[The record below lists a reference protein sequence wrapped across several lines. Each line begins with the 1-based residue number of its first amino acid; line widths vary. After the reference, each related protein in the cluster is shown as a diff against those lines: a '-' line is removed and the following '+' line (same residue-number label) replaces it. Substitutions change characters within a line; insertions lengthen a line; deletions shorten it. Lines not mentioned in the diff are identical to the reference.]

1 MSSPAVQSANGTS
14 MSRLLTTAETPGIN
28 MDGKYLDPHAEDG
41 KPIAPG
47 SGIFGSPAGDVDSI
61 HAGDEAATGSYSVTD
76 LSIRIAKLSTESR
89 PGTRDT
95 TNHCEALYAMSPTT
109 TRPDEVTSITHHNN
123 HSEASN
129 PELDGSKSVAVSNGK
144 PGMEPTCTTVASTQP
159 VGIYYPPRRPNI
171 FRARAKHL
179 RFTEFDRKPVA
190 SDVVGKSASAMEEDD
205 EDFSL
210 ADLEELQS
218 ESKQR
223 TERKTR
229 QFVRMVQHTGWG
241 SRVEDL
247 GAVQEIEE

>member
-1 MSSPAVQSANGTS
+1 MSSPAVHSANGTS
-14 MSRLLTTAETPGIN
+14 VSRLLTTAETHGIN
-28 MDGKYLDPHAEDG
+28 MDGKHLDPHAEDR

-61 HAGDEAATGSYSVTD
+61 HAGDEAAIG
-76 LSIRIAKLSTESR
+76 R
-89 PGTRDT
+89 PV
-95 TNHCEALYAMSPTT
+95 NPYCEALSRKSP
-109 TRPDEVTSITHHNN
+109 RYSRHHQPLRG
-123 HSEASN
+123 SASN

-179 RFTEFDRKPVA
+179 RFPQYDRKPVA
-190 SDVVGKSASAMEEDD
+190 SDAVGNSAGAMEEDD

-223 TERKTR
+223 REKKTR

-247 GAVQEIEE
+247 GAVQEIED